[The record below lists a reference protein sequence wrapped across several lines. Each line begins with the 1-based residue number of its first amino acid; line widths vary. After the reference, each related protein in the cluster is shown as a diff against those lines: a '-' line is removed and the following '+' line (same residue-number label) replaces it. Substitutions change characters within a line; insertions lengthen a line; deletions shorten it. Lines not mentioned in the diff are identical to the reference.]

1 MQDKRDGSPGDGAVP
16 TSSFKSKG
24 GFRRLA
30 DATSYSM
37 KGFAAAWRHEA
48 SFRQEI
54 VAGLLLLPLAIWLA
68 QSLRQGLAMIGAIVF
83 VWLVELLNSAIEAL
97 ADAVSLEKHPMIGR
111 AKDLGS
117 AAVFL
122 ALVMCGVTWAAA
134 LWRHLADRIA

>member
-117 AAVFL
+117 AAVL
-122 ALVMCGVTWAAA
+122 LSLLLAAA
-134 LWRHLADRIA
+134 VWLAVLWPRLTAAG